1 MTAVTTRTVNRPTSI
16 AAVDAAGDGPLPPAV
31 PPLESVV
38 TGNPE
43 AADHPDTSQPGRAA
57 ARRAKLDSVCALAT
71 DLALAA
77 AEEVGREMVGPPA
90 GVSADGE
97 RLVTHRFAALQPGY
111 LGWYWTVTVA
121 RAPRSKHVTVSEV
134 ALLPGSE
141 ALLAPEWVPWSE
153 RLRPGDLGV
162 GDLLPTAPDDDRLV
176 PGFVLSDDPA
186 VAEVETEIG
195 FGRPRVMSR
204 LGREETADRW
214 YTGRSG
220 PENDLAKAAPARCV
234 SCGFYLQLAGS
245 LGGLFGACGN
255 LFAPDDGR
263 VVSADHG
270 CGAHSEALVE
280 PVPPVPPAPMALDD
294 DLEVIRTSHSPGS
307 VEDSADAE
315 PLGHG

>member
-1 MTAVTTRTVNRPTSI
+1 MSDVTTRTVNRPTATDS
-16 AAVDAAGDGPLPPAV
+16 AGDEPLPTAV
-31 PPLESVV
+31 SLLESVV

-43 AADHPDTSQPGRAA
+43 ATDETRP
-57 ARRAKLDSVCALAT
+57 ARRAPRAVKLDAVCATAT
-71 DLALAA
+71 DLALDAA
-77 AEEVGREMVGPPA
+77 REVGHEMVGAPV
-90 GVSADGE
+90 GVTADAE

-111 LGWYWTVTVA
+111 SGWYWTVTVA

-134 ALLPGSE
+134 ALLPGSD

-162 GDLLPTAPDDDRLV
+162 GDVLPTAPDDDRLV
-176 PGFVLSDDPA
+176 PGYVLSDDPEL
-186 VAEVETEIG
+186 AEVEYEIG

-204 LGREETADRW
+204 LGREETAERW
-214 YTGRSG
+214 HTSRPG
-220 PENDLAKAAPARCV
+220 PESDIAKAAPARCGT
-234 SCGFYLQLAGS
+234 CGFYLQLAGS
-245 LGGLFGACGN
+245 LGSLFGGCGN

-263 VVSADHG
+263 IVSADHG

-280 PVPPVPPAPMALDD
+280 PAPPVPPAPMALDD
-294 DLEVIRTSHSPGS
+294 DLEVIRTAHTPGS

>member
-1 MTAVTTRTVNRPTSI
+1 MSNVTTRTVNRP
-16 AAVDAAGDGPLPPAV
+16 AQADGPLPAAV

-43 AADHPDTSQPGRAA
+43 AIDDPRAGRAA
-57 ARRAKLDSVCALAT
+57 ARRSPRPAKLDAVCAQAT

-77 AEEVGREMVGPPA
+77 AREVGHEMVGEPV
-90 GVSADGE
+90 GVTADGE

-111 LGWYWTVTVA
+111 SGWYWSVTLA
-121 RAPRSKHVTVSEV
+121 RAPRAKNVTVNEV
-134 ALLPGSE
+134 ALLPGSD

-176 PGFVLSDDPA
+176 PGYVLSDDPELL
-186 VAEVETEIG
+186 EVEYEIG
-195 FGRPRVMSR
+195 FGRPRVLGR

-214 YTGRSG
+214 YTSRSG
-220 PENDLAKAAPARCV
+220 PESDIAKAAPARCGT
-234 SCGFYLQLAGS
+234 CGFYLQLAGS
-245 LGGLFGACGN
+245 LGSLFGACGN
-255 LFAPDDGR
+255 LFAPDDGK

-280 PVPPVPPAPMALDD
+280 PAPPVPPAPMALDD
-294 DLEVIRTSHSPGS
+294 DIEVIRTAHTLGS
-307 VEDSADAE
+307 VEDSTDAE

>member
-1 MTAVTTRTVNRPTSI
+1 MSDVTTRTVNRPT
-16 AAVDAAGDGPLPPAV
+16 ATDAAGAEPLPAAV

-43 AADHPDTSQPGRAA
+43 ATDATRP
-57 ARRAKLDSVCALAT
+57 ARRVARPVKLDAVLAAAT
-71 DLALAA
+71 DLALQAA
-77 AEEVGREMVGPPA
+77 REVGHEWVGDP
-90 GVSADGE
+90 VEISADAE

-111 LGWYWTVTVA
+111 SGWYWTVTVA

-134 ALLPGSE
+134 ALLPGSD

-176 PGFVLSDDPA
+176 PGYVLSDDPEL
-186 VAEVETEIG
+186 VEVDYEIG
-195 FGRPRVMSR
+195 FGRPRVMGR
-204 LGREETADRW
+204 LGREETAERW
-214 YTGRSG
+214 HTSRSG
-220 PENDLAKAAPARCV
+220 PESDIAKAAPARCGT
-234 SCGFYLQLAGS
+234 CGFYLQLAGS
-245 LGGLFGACGN
+245 LGSLFGACGN

-280 PVPPVPPAPMALDD
+280 TPPPVPPAPMALDD
-294 DLEVIRTSHSPGS
+294 DIEVIRTVQTPGS
-307 VEDSADAE
+307 VEDTTDAE

>member
-1 MTAVTTRTVNRPTSI
+1 V
-16 AAVDAAGDGPLPPAV
+16 
-31 PPLESVV
+31 
-38 TGNPE
+38 
-43 AADHPDTSQPGRAA
+43 
-57 ARRAKLDSVCALAT
+57 KLDSACALAIE
-71 DLALAA
+71 LAREAA
-77 AEEVGREMVGPPA
+77 LEVGGEMVGEPI
-90 GVSADGE
+90 GVGADGE

-111 LGWYWTVTVA
+111 QGWYWSVTVA

-134 ALLPGSE
+134 ALLPGSD

-176 PGFVLSDDPA
+176 PGYVLSDDPA

-214 YTGRSG
+214 YGSHSG
-220 PENDLAKAAPARCV
+220 PESDLAKAAPAHCGT
-234 SCGFYLQLAGS
+234 CGFYLHLAGS
-245 LGGLFGACGN
+245 LGAMFGACGN

-263 VVSADHG
+263 IVSADHG

-280 PVPPVPPAPMALDD
+280 PAPPVPPAPMALDD
-294 DLEVIRTSHSPGS
+294 DLEVIRTTHTPGS
-307 VEDSADAE
+307 VEDTTEAE